1 MGERVHAKCADQP
14 NTLKGN
20 PMNISK
26 DEKDR
31 RSAKKMYEQFDERLS
46 NIFQDKEFT
55 DEVIK
60 EWAKADPKG
69 FMQLFGTRLPKVQP
83 VDQDLQKTFISLK
96 SMLLDLPEVEDIAKA
111 LKKAQAESRKYKLE
125 SEQKDQMINLLKEK
139 LEKARAQNV

>member
-1 MGERVHAKCADQP
+1 
-14 NTLKGN
+14 
-20 PMNISK
+20 MNISK

-46 NIFQDKEFT
+46 NIFQDQEFT
-55 DEVIK
+55 DETIK
-60 EWAKADPKG
+60 KWAKADPKG

-96 SMLLDLPEVEDIAKA
+96 SMLLELPEVDDIAKE